1 MSTDTDGSSGR
12 SRLRP
17 DHRVVLVH
25 RIGAVIVALVIATF
39 GVLGFVGGLGFFDTD
54 GQPVLGLSSNG
65 LLSTISVV
73 TALVLI
79 AAAARG
85 GRFVSTVM
93 MVIGALFLVSAF
105 VNLFAI
111 GTPRNYLGFSF
122 PNVFFSIGAGLVLLI
137 LGAYGRL
144 SASLPSDN
152 PYRLERADQDED
164 GGNFTGQSGVADH
177 DEQPRP
183 RTHEEHRAD
192 REMADAARAVA
203 SATATGEQ
211 RRRLAAADAVRYH
224 EDRRRVW
231 MDSADDGSTGGA
243 DRTDAGAGSAH
254 PGARAGDGSAMA

>member
-1 MSTDTDGSSGR
+1 MSTAVDGSP
-12 SRLRP
+12 SRTTP

-25 RIGAVIVALVIATF
+25 RIGAVIVALVVGAF

-65 LLSTISVV
+65 LLSTISVL
-73 TALVLI
+73 TAAVLI
-79 AAAARG
+79 ASAARG

-111 GTPRNYLGFSF
+111 GTPANLLGFSL

-144 SASLPSDN
+144 SGSLPADN
-152 PYRLERADQDED
+152 PYRMERAGDEGD
-164 GGNFTGQSGVADH
+164 ATYTGQPSEGDH
-177 DEQPRP
+177 DVQPRP
-183 RTHEEHRAD
+183 RTNAEHRAD

-203 SATATGEQ
+203 SATATDEQ

-231 MDSADDGSTGGA
+231 MDSAHDDSTGGA
-243 DRTDAGAGSAH
+243 DRTDGGTGSAH